1 MQEEFKDIIGYE
13 DLYQISNLGNVRSLP
28 KGDGNGN
35 RVRMLKFDI
44 QIKNHTTYYRVTFSK
59 LGKTKRF
66 QVHRLVA
73 LHFIPNVDN
82 KPIVNHIDNDGTNN
96 SSSNLEWCTG
106 KENMKHSANQGRQD
120 ITLEKA
126 HAAAAIAN
134 VELSNERYKNMIG
147 SIVHKL
153 TIVDFYIDKSLN
165 RSTVKF
171 ICKCDCGN
179 TTEKNLDQ
187 LRKAEPACNECSR
200 RTAAIKRKQG
210 RNIVSTI

>member
-1 MQEEFKDIIGYE
+1 
-13 DLYQISNLGNVRSLP
+13 LP
-28 KGDGNGN
+28 KGDGNGD
-35 RVRMLKFDI
+35 RLRILKFDI
-44 QIKNHTTYYRVTFSK
+44 QEKNHTTYHRVTFSK
-59 LGKTKRF
+59 NGKTKRF

-73 LHFIPNVDN
+73 THFIPNTEN

-96 SSSNLEWCTG
+96 NVSNLEWCTH
-106 KENMKHSANQGRQD
+106 KENMKHSAEQGRQEE
-120 ITLEKA
+120 TLYKA

-171 ICKCDCGN
+171 ICKCNCGN

-187 LRKAEPACNECSR
+187 LRKATPSCNECSHR
-200 RTAAIKRKQG
+200 EAAIKRKQG
-210 RNIVSTI
+210 RDIVSTI